1 MSLFYKLVKRKIPL
15 TVICGSIYLII
26 LILSIISTN
35 KNFLIDYPIE
45 LYISGS
51 DFPDFIFPL
60 IVSLPFAYYSFYL
73 TKNNFLDY
81 VSMRIKSKDY
91 IKKQI
96 ISCVLSIFIMVFI
109 VNFIGIIFSINIA
122 SVRSSVQK
130 PDYNGYIL
138 GSMQINRP
146 IAFGFLWS
154 LHKALI
160 GAMICLFGQIV
171 SLYVNNLF
179 LALTG
184 TFLFTMLENFLTATM
199 GLQRF
204 SLTTAFVLDRLD
216 PSVMDYRNILIAIF
230 VFAVVIFIMEKIFRK
245 KYEEK
250 R

>member
-1 MSLFYKLVKRKIPL
+1 
-15 TVICGSIYLII
+15 
-26 LILSIISTN
+26 
-35 KNFLIDYPIE
+35 
-45 LYISGS
+45 
-51 DFPDFIFPL
+51 
-60 IVSLPFAYYSFYL
+60 
-73 TKNNFLDY
+73 
-81 VSMRIKSKDY
+81 MRIKSKDY

-138 GSMQINRP
+138 GSMQINKP

-160 GAMICLFGQIV
+160 GSLIALLGQII
-171 SLYVNNLF
+171 SLYTNNLF

-184 TFLFTMLENFLTATM
+184 AFLYTMLENFLTATF

-204 SLTTAFVLDRLD
+204 SLTTAFILNRLD
-216 PSVMDYRNILIAIF
+216 PRVVSYGNILVAIL
-230 VFAVVIFIMEKIFRK
+230 VFAGLIFIMEKILRKSYEK
-245 KYEEK
+245 KY
-250 R
+250 

>member
-15 TVICGSIYLII
+15 TVIWGSIYLII

-45 LYISGS
+45 PYISGS

-122 SVRSSVQK
+122 SISSDLHK
-130 PDYNGYIL
+130 PDYSEFIL
-138 GSMQINRP
+138 GSMQINNS

-160 GAMICLFGQIV
+160 GSMICLFGQII
-171 SLYVNNLF
+171 SLYTNNLF

-184 TFLFTMLENFLTATM
+184 AFLYTMLENFLTATF

-204 SLTTAFVLDRLD
+204 SLTTAFILNRLD
-216 PSVMDYRNILIAIF
+216 PRVVSYGNILVAIL
-230 VFAVVIFIMEKIFRK
+230 VFAGLIFIMEKIFRK